1 MLFQVQITAVGSKH
15 QPMKTCLKHIT
26 HFIGLMNQ
34 ITHFII
40 GSYKIIFRRKISHTQ
55 LGSHMLL
62 IHIQQNKKT
71 RDVEQD
77 RKQTFEPDISS
88 NM

>member
-1 MLFQVQITAVGSKH
+1 
-15 QPMKTCLKHIT
+15 MK
-26 HFIGLMNQ
+26 Q
-34 ITHFII
+34 ITHFI
-40 GSYKIIFRRKISHTQ
+40 GSYKIIFGRKIGDTL

-62 IHIQQNKKT
+62 THKQQNKKT